1 MKRYSNLY
9 TQIHDFAN
17 LELAYRK
24 ARRCK
29 RYHNEV
35 LRYSA
40 HKEENLVWLQKRL
53 MAHTYKQ
60 GPYRT
65 FTVKEP
71 KKRQIAALPFPDRVA
86 QHAINNIIEPLLD
99 KRFYFHS
106 YACRK
111 GKGMHKASE
120 TLTRW
125 IHNLSF
131 EGAPIYAIKA
141 DIHQYFKSIDHGIL
155 KERLR
160 RIIKDKE
167 TLALLAQIIDAGGG
181 DTGIPVGN
189 LTSQLF
195 ANLYLDALDKF
206 IKDELHIKHYIR
218 YMDDFV
224 ILHHDKLYLWGVL
237 RTIELFLREKL
248 ALELNPKTA
257 IVAAKNSID
266 FCGYRHWKDHKTVRK
281 SSVRRMYRKISA
293 YHRGK
298 FDPEAMGK
306 TLTSWLGHVQH
317 ADTYSLRQKVMCRL
331 PEFAAKK
338 E

>member
-1 MKRYSNLY
+1 MKRYGDLY
-9 TQIHDFAN
+9 AKICEFSN

-29 RYHNEV
+29 RYRNKV
-35 LRYSA
+35 LRYIA
-40 HKEENLVWLQKRL
+40 GKEDNLVWLQKRL
-53 MAHTYKQ
+53 VAHTYRQ

-65 FTVKEP
+65 FTVTEP
-71 KKRQIAALPFPDRVA
+71 KKRLISALPFPDRVA
-86 QHAINNIIEPLLD
+86 QHAINNIIEPLID

-111 GKGMHKASE
+111 GKGMHKASD
-120 TLTRW
+120 TLTQW
-125 IHNLSF
+125 IRNLSF
-131 EGAPIYAIKA
+131 EGKPLYAIKA
-141 DIHQYFKSIDHGIL
+141 DIHHYFQSINHGIL
-155 KERLR
+155 KERLA

-167 TLALLAQIIDAGGG
+167 TLCLLGQIIDAGEGE
-181 DTGIPVGN
+181 TGIPVGN

-218 YMDDFV
+218 YMDDFI

-237 RTIELFLREKL
+237 RAIELFLRDKL

-257 IVAAKNSID
+257 IVAAKNAID
-266 FCGYRHWKDHKTVRK
+266 FCGYRHWKDHKKVRAAN
-281 SSVRRMYRKISA
+281 VRRMYRKISA
-293 YHRGK
+293 YRRGK
-298 FDPEAMGK
+298 FDREAMGK
-306 TLTSWLGHVQH
+306 TLASWIGHVGH
-317 ADTYSLRQKVMCRL
+317 ADTYHLQQKVAGRL
-331 PEFAAKK
+331 PEFSPKK